1 MSMDKHKDEISE
13 WLYKFV
19 CTDYDQCAILSFKVI
34 EFERLENVLDLHYEF
49 YALETKKIGA
59 HGLFKLGKFP
69 GGNECFPYSVHYLR
83 WKVKCIFDNKYDC
96 ETLGLSGRFDLFHFA
111 SEVTYDWRDI
121 RIPESF
127 IADLFDYRCADSI
140 GLKII
145 KKFNLLDKQSRIPEC
160 IPLRLIPHLT
170 KSITAY
176 RTLLS

>member
-1 MSMDKHKDEISE
+1 MIMDKNKEEINE
-13 WLYKFV
+13 WLYQIV
-19 CTDYDQCAILSFKVI
+19 CLDYVECVILNFNVI
-34 EFERLENVLDLHYEF
+34 EFKRLENVLELHFEF
-49 YALETKKIGA
+49 YALETKKISG
-59 HGLFKLGKFP
+59 HGLFYLGEFP
-69 GGNECFPYSVHYLR
+69 GDREYFPYSVHSKE
-83 WKVKCIFDNKYDC
+83 WKTKCVFDDKYDC

-176 RTLLS
+176 RTLLG